1 LFDDTDY
8 DLGIPQDRKPSFTF
22 INYDNTTNDHR
33 IYYHNGLV
41 VSDSSVTQSGSGYS
55 WKYTPLSQ
63 VDNLQHRK
71 YNPIQFKLAEVAV
84 VANAQVTASVYIR
97 RSATSSGTGTHD
109 ECALALLAR
118 PNLHLGITTDLKQK
132 VTSGGTADAWEQVT
146 LTFTPTVSGVATF
159 HALLLSYATSH
170 TVHVDTFSVTQN

>member
-1 LFDDTDY
+1 MPRY
-8 DLGIPQDRKPSFTF
+8 SF
-22 INYDNTTNDHR
+22 INYDNTANDHR

-55 WKYTPLSQ
+55 WKYTPLLNVTN
-63 VDNLQHRK
+63 VDDRK

-109 ECALALLAR
+109 ECGLALLAR

-132 VTSGGTADAWEQVT
+132 VTAGGTVNVWEQVT

-159 HALLLSYATSH
+159 HALLLAEQTSQ
-170 TVHVDTFSVTQN
+170 TVHVDTFSVTQA